1 MNKKGFTLI
10 ELLAVI
16 VILALLAIVAYPNV
30 TKLIS
35 DAKKDTDEIQ
45 YSTLLK
51 VAQTYVSKHAATLGD
66 NETIC
71 ISDLKK
77 DGLLEDKTII
87 NPETEEEYNGCF
99 EITWD
104 TENNQYDYVYNK

>member
-1 MNKKGFTLI
+1 MNKKGFTLM

-30 TKLIS
+30 ARLINN
-35 DAKKDTDEIQ
+35 AKNNVEEIQ
-45 YSTLLK
+45 YSALLK

-77 DGLLEDKTII
+77 DGLLEDKTIVD
-87 NPETEEEYNGCF
+87 PKTDEEYNGCF
-99 EITWD
+99 QITWD